1 MFDFQHRICYY
12 LEKSVVICVNFS
24 WTDYNPKKMSFV
36 EKWLD
41 KKAVKLTGI
50 DNGWEDFYEYWKNE
64 DGNVLNQNYW
74 CKVVY
79 EKNKPFGIIAIGCHE
94 DLFVIM
100 EMLIA
105 PKMRNKGKGS
115 ILIKELIENGK
126 EILGKEI
133 KRATAVIFPSNIAS
147 QKCFDKAGFAV
158 ERIHEDG
165 DAIDY
170 IYNK

>member
-1 MFDFQHRICYY
+1 MIFSAGLCYY
-12 LEKSVVICVNFS
+12 LEKSVVICVNFN
-24 WTDYNPKKMSFV
+24 WFDYDPKKMKFV

-50 DNGWEDFYEYWKNE
+50 DDGWEDFYEYWKNE
-64 DGNVLNQNYW
+64 GGNILNQNYW
-74 CKVVY
+74 CKVIS
-79 EKNKPFGIIAIGCHE
+79 ENGKTFGIIAIGCHE

-105 PKMRNKGKGS
+105 PKMRNKGKGAK
-115 ILIKELIENGK
+115 LIKELIENST

-133 KRATAVIFPSNIAS
+133 KKATAVIFPSNVAS
-147 QKCFDKAGFAV
+147 QKCFEKAGFVV